1 MAAWN
6 FMGCYNWSNWHETW
20 RLAQEYKLQPLW
32 PIRSINGWMHDKNW
46 RIFTKPNFACVS
58 TKTGGLTD
66 IRIGRRFF
74 IKLVL
79 FLMTFTKQEAIVLS
93 QPTYAYIS
101 VAGKSNFRR
110 VWLWNKNF
118 ASSSDEQKYY
128 IMTCF
133 RFVIDQRWRQKVLV
147 AHEAQP
153 SEKLMLLPH
162 FDIFCDLEV

>member
-1 MAAWN
+1 M
-6 FMGCYNWSNWHETW
+6 
-20 RLAQEYKLQPLW
+20 KLEDSHRNTSCSPLW

-46 RIFTKPNFACVS
+46 RICTKPNFACVS

-133 RFVIDQRWRQKVLV
+133 RFAIDQRWRQNVLV
-147 AHEAQP
+147 AECIIDVVTTFWHIMW
-153 SEKLMLLPH
+153 SWSVNPH
-162 FDIFCDLEV
+162 QHVICLF